1 MTEFT
6 NRWQQNRSSET
17 TAERIKQAVNP
28 QTDLRKKLVETDRSL
43 NSQITKLD
51 KTMAKMTEK
60 EKTLFNRTTVA
71 FQKHETTQAQ
81 AYANELTEHRKA
93 MKLVQ
98 GAKLSL
104 EQVQLRLHTITDYGD
119 LANAIAPVGQVVR
132 TVRKNLQ
139 NVMPSANETLSEIN
153 TGLGEMMQE
162 IGSVPGLNMSFDTNG
177 EEAEKILAEA
187 SVIADTK
194 MAGTLPSIPD
204 LPDETT
210 NTSIL
215 KPYLYYLNIA

>member
-6 NRWQQNRSSET
+6 NRWQQNRSNEST
-17 TAERIKQAVNP
+17 SQKIKDAVNP

-43 NSQITKLD
+43 NSQISKLD
-51 KTMAKMTEK
+51 KTVAKMTEK
-60 EKTLFNRTTVA
+60 EKSLFNRTTLA
-71 FQKHETTQAQ
+71 FQRHDTTQAH

-104 EQVQLRLHTITDYGD
+104 EQVKLRLNTITDFGD
-119 LANAIAPVGQVVR
+119 LANVIAPVGQVVR
-132 TVRKNLQ
+132 TVRRNLQ
-139 NVMPSANETLSEIN
+139 SVMPSANDTLSEIN
-153 TGLGEMMQE
+153 TGLEGMMQE
-162 IGSVPGLNMSFDTNG
+162 IGTVPGMSMSFDTNG

-187 SVIADTK
+187 SVIAETK

-204 LPDETT
+204 LPDQTP
-210 NTSIL
+210 NTSI
-215 KPYLYYLNIA
+215 

>member
-6 NRWQQNRSSET
+6 NRWQQSRSEEST
-17 TAERIKQAVNP
+17 SQRIKDAVNP

-43 NSQITKLD
+43 NSQISKLD
-51 KTMAKMTEK
+51 KTVAKMTEK
-60 EKTLFNRTTVA
+60 EKGLFNKTTLA
-71 FQKHETTQAQ
+71 FQRHDTTQAH

-104 EQVQLRLHTITDYGD
+104 EQVQIRLKTITDFGD
-119 LANAIAPVGQVVR
+119 LANVIAPVGQVVR

-139 NVMPSANETLSEIN
+139 SVMPSANDTLSEIN
-153 TGLGEMMQE
+153 TGLEGMMNE
-162 IGSVPGLNMSFDTNG
+162 IGTVPGMNIMSFDTNG

-187 SVIADTK
+187 SVIAETK

-204 LPDETT
+204 IPDQTP
-210 NTSIL
+210 NTSI
-215 KPYLYYLNIA
+215 

>member
-1 MTEFT
+1 LTEFT
-6 NRWQQNRSSET
+6 NRWQQSRSTET
-17 TAERIKQAVNP
+17 TSDRIRQAVNP

-43 NSQITKLD
+43 NGQITKLD
-51 KTMAKMTEK
+51 KTIAKMTEK
-60 EKTLFNRTTVA
+60 EKTLFNRTTAA
-71 FQKHETTQAQ
+71 FQKHETVQAQ
-81 AYANELTEHRKA
+81 AYANELSEHRKA

-104 EQVQLRLHTITDYGD
+104 EQVQLRLRTITDYGD

-132 TVRKNLQ
+132 TVRRNLQ
-139 NVMPSANETLSEIN
+139 SVMPSANETLSEIN

-162 IGSVPGLNMSFDTNG
+162 IGSVPGMNLSFDTNG

-187 SVIADTK
+187 SVIAETK

-204 LPDETT
+204 LPDDTTNT
-210 NTSIL
+210 NTSI
-215 KPYLYYLNIA
+215 